1 MEPQPGSDTRLTY
14 VGVPPL
20 IKIMGIEHREDTV
33 GGEGREHAVANT
45 HTHTHSVTR
54 DILDGWSL
62 GRGSDTILTHVG
74 EAPTNQI
81 NEL

>member
-1 MEPQPGSDTRLTY
+1 MEPQQGSDTRLTH

-20 IKIMGIEHREDTV
+20 IKLMGIEHLEDTI
-33 GGEGREHAVANT
+33 GGGGREHAVANTHT

-62 GRGSDTILTHVG
+62 GRG
-74 EAPTNQI
+74 
-81 NEL
+81 

>member
-1 MEPQPGSDTRLTY
+1 MEPQQGSDTRLTH
-14 VGVPPL
+14 VGVPSL

-33 GGEGREHAVANT
+33 GGGGREHAGANT
-45 HTHTHSVTR
+45 QTHTHSVTR